1 MWALQVYACRVLQ
14 CVAVCSSVL
23 QRVAVCCSLPF
34 FLGYDCGIKG
44 AVAVGAAGI
53 CMQYVAGCCSLL
65 FFLGYDCSTKGEVDA
80 SSGLQYV
87 AVSCSELQCKAVDW
101 HDFSKVS
108 LLPNCPYTM
117 SVKLTFANIYRVFV

>member
-34 FLGYDCGIKG
+34 FLGC
-44 AVAVGAAGI
+44 
-53 CMQYVAGCCSLL
+53 
-65 FFLGYDCSTKGEVDA
+65 DCSTNGEVAA

-87 AVSCSELQCKAVDW
+87 AVGCSELQCEVVDW
-101 HDFSKVS
+101 HDFSKLS